1 MSSSHRFVNTIRLLG
16 AISLS
21 MILNGCDSDD
31 ATTQVPLTVTIQSS
45 VTEGIGPL
53 DVTFDVSGAGIEIFG
68 ATWDFGDGET
78 AETAGSASILHTF
91 LNGGEYTVFASV
103 RSNLVSTRFDVP
115 TITVMVLP
123 AVNLIVSSFAIDTE
137 VTPGGFGTVS
147 AIIQNIGNDTLEFFD
162 EDRPIHVGYFLSTD
176 NNITVDD
183 IYIGDTSIFI
193 GDSFTQSDVSFG
205 FESLS
210 PGENYQYDHQLAV
223 KGNIPGGTYFTGA
236 IVDYIDEFDWYT
248 FPRATDTLEFTF
260 PGHAIISESNED
272 DNVRVLPAHQ
282 VTVIGPVCVDDTFE
296 PDDGSAAATAIMVG
310 VTQTHNFCFDNSDWL
325 QFDAVQGSVY
335 KITTSSLGAETDTQL
350 ILYDLDGSSILLFH
364 DNGGTPNEITE
375 TLDLESGFPLIPASE
390 IVWETQV
397 TGTYFIKV
405 RTTACDEDLDNHCM
419 FSPDGVGLATEYNI
433 TLQ

>member
-1 MSSSHRFVNTIRLLG
+1 MSSSHRFVNTICLLG

-31 ATTQVPLTVTIQSS
+31 ATTRVPLTVTIQSS
-45 VTEGIGPL
+45 VTEGVGPL
-53 DVTFDVSGAGIEIFG
+53 SVVFDVSGAGIEIFG

-78 AETAGSASILHTF
+78 AVTAGSSSISHTF
-91 LNGGEYTVFASV
+91 LNAGEFTVFASV
-103 RSNLVSTRFDVP
+103 RSSSLSTRSDVP
-115 TITVMVLP
+115 TIEIIVLP
-123 AVNLIVSSFAIDTE
+123 NINLIVSSFAIDTE
-137 VTPGGFGTVS
+137 VTPGGLETVS
-147 AIIQNIGNDTLEFFD
+147 AIIQNIGTDTLEFD
-162 EDRPIHVGYFLSTD
+162 LGGGLIRVGYYLSTD

-223 KGNIPGGTYFTGA
+223 KGNIPGGRYFTGA

-248 FPRATDTLEFTF
+248 FPRATDTNEFIF
-260 PGHAIISESNED
+260 PGHAIIPESNED

-282 VTVIGPVCVDDTFE
+282 VTVTGPVCVDDTFE
-296 PDDGSAAATAIMVG
+296 PDDGSAAARTITVG

-350 ILYDLDGSSILLFH
+350 ILYDRDGSSILLFH
-364 DNGGTPNEITE
+364 DNGGTPNEITK
-375 TLDLESGFPLIPASE
+375 TLDLLSGFPLIPASE

-405 RTTACDEDLDNHCM
+405 RTTACDEDLDKHCAS
-419 FSPDGVGLATEYNI
+419 SPDGVGLATEYNI